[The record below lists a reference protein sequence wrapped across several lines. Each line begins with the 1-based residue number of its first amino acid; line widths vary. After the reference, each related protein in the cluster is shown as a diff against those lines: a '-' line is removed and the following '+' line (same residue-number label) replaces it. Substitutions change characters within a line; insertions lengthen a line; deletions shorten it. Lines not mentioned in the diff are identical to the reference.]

1 MLRLFLLVLPIS
13 LSQVPSPGLVMFSP
27 SSFQAVH
34 FFGPP
39 AIGFGVGLVSVHR
52 YIVFLPLKIPVS
64 IILPILRG
72 SLSPSSYDQE
82 VPGGYLYSEQEVL
95 QVLQGY

>member
-13 LSQVPSPGLVMFSP
+13 LSQVPSSCLGIFSP
-27 SSFQAVH
+27 PSFQAVH

-52 YIVFLPLKIPVS
+52 YIAFLSQKIPVS
-64 IILPILRG
+64 TL
-72 SLSPSSYDQE
+72 YEQE
-82 VPGGYLYSEQEVL
+82 VPSGQ
-95 QVLQGY
+95 